1 MALFDY
7 SGFNQ
12 QGKTAKG
19 SLEAGSKRAALEQL
33 RDQGIYVSTLE
44 EQPKTA
50 ARRRWSLPRRSRLPI
65 NDLATT
71 TRLLAT
77 LLQAGV
83 PLDEALQS
91 VVEQVE
97 NPTQARLY
105 TQVREEVRQGSSLF
119 QALAEQGRSFP
130 DLYQRMV
137 EVGENSGTLDQVLLR
152 LADFL
157 EEQARLR
164 SRTVSALAYPVLM
177 AIVGVGVLLFLLSFV
192 VPKITRMLTDLGQAL
207 PLPTRLLITTSDLIS
222 AYGWLVALLI
232 GGGIVALLRY
242 RRTEA
247 GRLKLDGWSLKL
259 PLIGRIQR
267 EIATARFSRTLGT
280 LLHSGV
286 PLLKALEISCGLL
299 SNKVLRTAVETTS
312 LEVREGASLAE
323 PLKRSG
329 VFPPLLA
336 QMTAV
341 GERSGTLE
349 EMLIKVADS
358 QDRQV
363 EITLAGLLSLLE
375 PLMILAMGGIIGF
388 IVLAVAAADLPGQP
402 GPRLTCCVLRTEQL
416 NPI

>member
-97 NPTQARLY
+97 NPAQARLY

-247 GRLKLDGWSLKL
+247 GRFKLDGWTLKL

-388 IVLAVAAADLPGQP
+388 IVLAVLLPIFQASQGL
-402 GPRLTCCVLRTEQL
+402 G
-416 NPI
+416 

>member
-50 ARRRWSLPRRSRLPI
+50 ARRRWSLPRRSRLPV

-97 NPTQARLY
+97 NPAQARLY

-222 AYGWLVALLI
+222 AYGWLVALLV

-247 GRLKLDGWSLKL
+247 GRLKLDGWTLKL

-388 IVLAVAAADLPGQP
+388 IVLAVLLPIFQASQGL
-402 GPRLTCCVLRTEQL
+402 G
-416 NPI
+416 

>member
-1 MALFDY
+1 VALFDY
-7 SGFNQ
+7 TGFNQ
-12 QGKTAKG
+12 QGKNAKG
-19 SLEAGSKRAALEQL
+19 SLEASSKRSALEKL
-33 RDQGIYVSTLE
+33 REKGIYVSTLE
-44 EQPKTA
+44 EQQKTVS
-50 ARRRWSLPRRSRLPI
+50 RKRWSLPRRSRLPV

-97 NPTQARLY
+97 NPAQARLY

-137 EVGENSGTLDQVLLR
+137 EVGESSGTLDQVLLR

-222 AYGWLVALLI
+222 AYGWLVALLVA
-232 GGGIVALLRY
+232 GGIYALLRY
-242 RRTEA
+242 RKTDA
-247 GRLKLDGWSLKL
+247 GRLKLDGLTLKL

-299 SNKVLRTAVETTS
+299 SNKVLRTTVEQTA

-375 PLMILAMGGIIGF
+375 PLMILSMGGIIGF
-388 IVLAVAAADLPGQP
+388 IVLAVLLPIFQASQGL
-402 GPRLTCCVLRTEQL
+402 G
-416 NPI
+416 

>member
-7 SGFNQ
+7 TGFNQ
-12 QGKTAKG
+12 RGKSSKG
-19 SLEAGSKRAALEQL
+19 SLEASSKRSALEKL

-44 EQPKTA
+44 EQQKA
-50 ARRRWSLPRRSRLPI
+50 VSKQRWSLPRRSKLPV

-97 NPTQARLY
+97 NPAQARLY

-119 QALAEQGRSFP
+119 QALAIQGRAFP

-177 AIVGVGVLLFLLSFV
+177 AIVGVGVLLFLLSYV

-207 PLPTRLLITTSDLIS
+207 PLPTRVLITTTDLIS
-222 AYGWLVALLI
+222 TYGWLVALVVF
-232 GGGIVALLRY
+232 GGGFALLRY
-242 RRTEA
+242 RKSEA
-247 GRLKLDGWSLKL
+247 GRLRLDGWTLKL

-280 LLHSGV
+280 LLDSGV

-299 SNKVLRTAVETTS
+299 SNKVLRTAVEQTT
-312 LEVREGASLAE
+312 LEVREGASLAD

-349 EMLIKVADS
+349 EMLVKVADS

-388 IVLAVAAADLPGQP
+388 IVLAVLLPIFQASEG
-402 GPRLTCCVLRTEQL
+402 LH
-416 NPI
+416 

>member
-7 SGFNQ
+7 TGFNQ
-12 QGKTAKG
+12 RGKSSKG
-19 SLEAGSKRAALEQL
+19 SLEAGSKRSALEKL

-44 EQPKTA
+44 EQQKTVSKQ
-50 ARRRWSLPRRSRLPI
+50 RWSLPRRSKLPV

-91 VVEQVE
+91 VVEQVD
-97 NPTQARLY
+97 NPAQARLY
-105 TQVREEVRQGSSLF
+105 TQVREEVRQGSTLF
-119 QALAEQGRSFP
+119 QALAIQGRAFP

-177 AIVGVGVLLFLLSFV
+177 AIVGVGVLLFLLSYV

-207 PLPTRLLITTSDLIS
+207 PLPTRVLITTTDLIS
-222 AYGWLVALLI
+222 TYGWLVALVVF
-232 GGGIVALLRY
+232 GGGFALLRY
-242 RRTEA
+242 RKTDA
-247 GRLKLDGWSLKL
+247 GRLRLDGWTLKL

-280 LLHSGV
+280 LLDSGV

-299 SNKVLRTAVETTS
+299 SNKVLRTAVEQTT
-312 LEVREGASLAE
+312 LEVREGASLAD

-349 EMLIKVADS
+349 EMLVKVADS

-388 IVLAVAAADLPGQP
+388 IVLAVLLPIFQASEG
-402 GPRLTCCVLRTEQL
+402 LR
-416 NPI
+416 

>member
-7 SGFNQ
+7 TGFNQ
-12 QGKTAKG
+12 QGKNAKG

-44 EQPKTA
+44 EQQKTVT
-50 ARRRWSLPRRSRLPI
+50 RRRWSLPRRSRLPI

-119 QALAEQGRSFP
+119 EALADQGRSFP

-222 AYGWLVALLI
+222 AYGWLVALLV
-232 GGGIVALLRY
+232 GGAVFALLRY

-247 GRLKLDGWSLKL
+247 GRLKLDGWTLKL

-299 SNKVLRTAVETTS
+299 SNKVLRTAVEQTS

-388 IVLAVAAADLPGQP
+388 IVLAVLLPIFQASQGL
-402 GPRLTCCVLRTEQL
+402 G
-416 NPI
+416 

>member
-1 MALFDY
+1 VAIFDY
-7 SGFNQ
+7 TGFNQ
-12 QGKTAKG
+12 QGKNSKG
-19 SLEAGSKRAALEQL
+19 SLEASSKRAALDVL
-33 RDQGIYVSTLE
+33 RDKGIYVSTLE
-44 EQPKTA
+44 EQQKTVT
-50 ARRRWSLPRRSRLPI
+50 RRRWSLPRRSRLPV

-83 PLDEALQS
+83 PLDQALQS
-91 VVEQVE
+91 VIEQVE
-97 NPTQARLY
+97 NPAQNRLY
-105 TQVREEVRQGSSLF
+105 TQVREQVRQGSSLF
-119 QALAEQGRSFP
+119 QALADQGRSFP

-137 EVGENSGTLDQVLLR
+137 QVGENSGSLDQVLLR

-157 EEQARLR
+157 EEQARLH

-177 AIVGVGVLLFLLSFV
+177 AIVGCGVLLFLLSFV
-192 VPKITRMLTDLGQAL
+192 VPKITRMLTDLGQTL
-207 PLPTRLLITTSDLIS
+207 PLPTRLLITGSDLFS
-222 AYGWLVALLI
+222 TYSWLVALLV
-232 GGGIVALLRY
+232 GGGIFALIRY
-242 RRTEA
+242 RRTSA
-247 GRLKLDGWSLKL
+247 GRLKLDALTLKL

-286 PLLKALEISCGLL
+286 PLLNALEISCGLL
-299 SNKVLRTAVETTS
+299 SNRVLRQTIENTAV
-312 LEVREGASLAE
+312 EVREGASLAD

-341 GERSGTLE
+341 GERSGNLE

-363 EITLAGLLSLLE
+363 EITLSGLLSLLE

-388 IVLAVAAADLPGQP
+388 IVLAVLLPIFQASQGL
-402 GPRLTCCVLRTEQL
+402 G
-416 NPI
+416 

>member
-1 MALFDY
+1 VALFDY

-97 NPTQARLY
+97 NPAQARLY

-247 GRLKLDGWSLKL
+247 GRLKLDGWTLKL

-388 IVLAVAAADLPGQP
+388 IVLAVLLPIFQASQGL
-402 GPRLTCCVLRTEQL
+402 G
-416 NPI
+416 

>member
-97 NPTQARLY
+97 NPAQARLY

-388 IVLAVAAADLPGQP
+388 IVLAVLLPIFQASQGL
-402 GPRLTCCVLRTEQL
+402 G
-416 NPI
+416 

>member
-1 MALFDY
+1 MAIFDY
-7 SGFNQ
+7 TGFNQ
-12 QGKTAKG
+12 QGKNSKG
-19 SLEAGSKRAALEQL
+19 SLEASSKRAALDVL
-33 RDQGIYVSTLE
+33 RDKGIYVSTLE
-44 EQPKTA
+44 EQQKTVT
-50 ARRRWSLPRRSRLPI
+50 RRRWSLPRRSRLPV

-91 VVEQVE
+91 VIEQVE
-97 NPTQARLY
+97 NPAQNRLY
-105 TQVREEVRQGSSLF
+105 TQVREQVRQGSSLF
-119 QALAEQGRSFP
+119 QALADQGRSFP

-137 EVGENSGTLDQVLLR
+137 QVGENSGSLDQVLLR

-157 EEQARLR
+157 EEQARLH

-177 AIVGVGVLLFLLSFV
+177 AIVGCGVLLFLLSFV

-207 PLPTRLLITTSDLIS
+207 PLPTRLLITGSDLFS
-222 AYGWLVALLI
+222 TYSWLVALLI
-232 GGGIVALLRY
+232 GGGIFALIRY
-242 RRTEA
+242 RRTSA
-247 GRLKLDGWSLKL
+247 GRLKLDALTLKL

-280 LLHSGV
+280 LLQSGV
-286 PLLKALEISCGLL
+286 PLLNALEISCGLL
-299 SNKVLRTAVETTS
+299 SNHVLRQTIENTAV
-312 LEVREGASLAE
+312 EVREGASLAD

-341 GERSGTLE
+341 GERSGNLE

-363 EITLAGLLSLLE
+363 EITLSGLLSLLE

-388 IVLAVAAADLPGQP
+388 IVLAVLLPIFQASQGL
-402 GPRLTCCVLRTEQL
+402 G
-416 NPI
+416 

>member
-1 MALFDY
+1 MAIFDY
-7 SGFNQ
+7 TGFNQ
-12 QGKTAKG
+12 QGKNSKG
-19 SLEAGSKRAALEQL
+19 SLEASSKRAALDVL
-33 RDQGIYVSTLE
+33 RDKGIYVSTLE
-44 EQPKTA
+44 EQQKTVT
-50 ARRRWSLPRRSRLPI
+50 RRRWSLPRRSRLPV

-91 VVEQVE
+91 VIEQVE
-97 NPTQARLY
+97 NPAQNRLY
-105 TQVREEVRQGSSLF
+105 TQVREQVRQGSSLF
-119 QALAEQGRSFP
+119 QALADQGRSFP

-137 EVGENSGTLDQVLLR
+137 QVGENSGSLDQVLLR

-157 EEQARLR
+157 EEQARLH

-177 AIVGVGVLLFLLSFV
+177 AIVGCGVLLFLLSFV

-207 PLPTRLLITTSDLIS
+207 PLPTRLLITGSDLFS
-222 AYGWLVALLI
+222 TYSWLVALLI
-232 GGGIVALLRY
+232 GGGIFALIRY
-242 RRTEA
+242 RRTSA
-247 GRLKLDGWSLKL
+247 GRLKLDALTLKL

-280 LLHSGV
+280 LLQSGV
-286 PLLKALEISCGLL
+286 PLLNALEISCGLL
-299 SNKVLRTAVETTS
+299 SNRVLRQTIENTAV
-312 LEVREGASLAE
+312 EVREGASLAD

-341 GERSGTLE
+341 GERSGNLE

-363 EITLAGLLSLLE
+363 EITLSGLLSLLE

-388 IVLAVAAADLPGQP
+388 IVLAVLLPIFQASQGL
-402 GPRLTCCVLRTEQL
+402 G
-416 NPI
+416 

>member
-1 MALFDY
+1 VAIFDY
-7 SGFNQ
+7 TGFNQ
-12 QGKTAKG
+12 QGKNSKG
-19 SLEAGSKRAALEQL
+19 SLEASSKRAALDML
-33 RDQGIYVSTLE
+33 RDKGIYVSTLE
-44 EQPKTA
+44 EQQKTVT
-50 ARRRWSLPRRSRLPI
+50 RRRWSLPRRSRLPV

-83 PLDEALQS
+83 PLDQALQS
-91 VVEQVE
+91 VIEQVE
-97 NPTQARLY
+97 NPAQNRLY
-105 TQVREEVRQGSSLF
+105 TQVREQVRQGSSLF
-119 QALAEQGRSFP
+119 QALADQGRSFP

-137 EVGENSGTLDQVLLR
+137 QVGENSGSLDQVLLR

-157 EEQARLR
+157 EEQARLH

-177 AIVGVGVLLFLLSFV
+177 AIVGCGVLLFLLSFV
-192 VPKITRMLTDLGQAL
+192 VPKITRMLTDLGQTL
-207 PLPTRLLITTSDLIS
+207 PLPTRLLITGSDLFS
-222 AYGWLVALLI
+222 TYSWLVALLV
-232 GGGIVALLRY
+232 GGGIFALIRY
-242 RRTEA
+242 RRTSA
-247 GRLKLDGWSLKL
+247 GRLKLDALTLKL

-286 PLLKALEISCGLL
+286 PLLNALEISCGLL
-299 SNKVLRTAVETTS
+299 SNRVLRQTIENTAV
-312 LEVREGASLAE
+312 EVREGASLAD

-341 GERSGTLE
+341 GERSGNLE

-363 EITLAGLLSLLE
+363 EITLSGLLSLLE

-388 IVLAVAAADLPGQP
+388 IVLAVLLPIFQASQGL
-402 GPRLTCCVLRTEQL
+402 G
-416 NPI
+416 